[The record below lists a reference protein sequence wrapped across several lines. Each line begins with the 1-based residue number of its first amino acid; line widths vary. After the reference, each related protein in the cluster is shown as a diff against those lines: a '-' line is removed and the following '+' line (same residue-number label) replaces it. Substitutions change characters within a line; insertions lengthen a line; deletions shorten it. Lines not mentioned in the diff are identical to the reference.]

1 MREIR
6 LHPLCTL
13 FPRMSGADFDA
24 LKADIAQHGVRQPI
38 VMHDGLILDG
48 GNRYRACMELGME
61 PRFEEFE
68 GDGIVAFVLSANL
81 HRRHMTPGQQAAIV
95 ASAQDWAQAH
105 VPGGDGRN
113 QHEGAA
119 TLPGPPLVSVA
130 DRAAQSGA
138 SERTQRMA
146 DKVAREAPELAKKVA
161 QGEVSLPAAVKQLA
175 QTTAA
180 AEASDPAPSVAPK
193 PAAKTA
199 TKPPARTPELAANDA
214 QPDPN
219 ANRLQQLEELL
230 AETMSENAKLLSEVV
245 TLRAVI
251 AADDRVAASLAELQ
265 AARAEA
271 AASIEQKEAEITA
284 LRERNNGLMNEKN
297 EAVRIAKALQRKQG
311 RAAA

>member
-1 MREIR
+1 MREIQ

-24 LKADIAQHGVRQPI
+24 LKADIAQHGVRLPI
-38 VMHDGLILDG
+38 VTHDGLILDG

-95 ASAQDWAQAH
+95 ASAQDWATAQAH
-105 VPGGDGRN
+105 GGVRRGD
-113 QHEGAA
+113 QTA
-119 TLPGPPLVSVA
+119 TLPLETIA

-146 DKVAREAPELAKKVA
+146 DKVAKEAPQLAKKVA
-161 QGEVSLPAAVKQLA
+161 QGEVSLPAAVKLLGQPKIP
-175 QTTAA
+175 AA
-180 AEASDPAPSVAPK
+180 AAGASAPTPVVH
-193 PAAKTA
+193 
-199 TKPPARTPELAANDA
+199 TPESAANA
-214 QPDPN
+214 GQPDLQ
-219 ANRLQQLEELL
+219 AERVQQLEEMLT
-230 AETMSENAKLLSEVV
+230 ETMSENAKLQAEVA
-245 TLRAVI
+245 TLRALV
-251 AADDRVAASLAELQ
+251 AADDKVAAALAELK

-271 AASIEQKEAEITA
+271 ASSIEQKEAEITA

-297 EAVRIAKALQRKQG
+297 EAVRMVKALQRKQG
-311 RAAA
+311 RVAA